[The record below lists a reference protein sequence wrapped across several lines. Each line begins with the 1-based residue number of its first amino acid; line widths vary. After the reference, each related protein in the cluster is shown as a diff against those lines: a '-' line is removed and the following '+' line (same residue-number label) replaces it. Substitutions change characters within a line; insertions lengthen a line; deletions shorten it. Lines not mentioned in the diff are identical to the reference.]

1 MTNQPPDVKDLYRCR
16 RWVDHDLPR
25 LVQEWIDSQGIT
37 QGQLATLLDTT
48 RQSLSD
54 RLHGRTRFT
63 AAETL
68 HLLALM
74 QHKEYQW
81 QDTQ

>member
-1 MTNQPPDVKDLYRCR
+1 MIDQPPDVKDLYHCR
-16 RWVDHDLPR
+16 RWVDHELPR
-25 LVQEWIDSQGIT
+25 LVQAWITDQGIT
-37 QGQLATLLDTT
+37 QGQLARILDIT

-54 RLHGRTRFT
+54 RLHGRSRFT

-74 QHKEYQW
+74 QQEEN
-81 QDTQ
+81 